1 MSGRGTEDRRN
12 STGLV
17 QVEGGYRIKQG
28 DRSSVIAFQLVDE
41 NLRGIDLDGEE
52 ALIQLV
58 QGEDFRIIYET
69 AVTVAGDR
77 VSFTIDQPIPL
88 GECWVEVKAG
98 GYVFPS
104 DQKVKLRLTQSATTY
119 GTAELFAME
128 PMAEIRELARRQTYE
143 HRQIEASRVWTID
156 HELGKRP
163 SVTVIDTAGNEVFGD
178 VLYEGESRI
187 VVSFSAEFSGTA
199 ILN

>member
-1 MSGRGTEDRRN
+1 MRQDDRRN

-17 QVEGGYRIKQG
+17 QVDGGYRIKQG

-41 NLRGIDLDGEE
+41 NLTGIDLDGQE
-52 ALIQLV
+52 AIVQLV
-58 QGEDFRIIYET
+58 QGEDFRIIYEK
-69 AVTVAGDR
+69 AVRVAGDR

-104 DQKVKLRLTQSATTY
+104 DQRVKLRLTQSATTY
-119 GTAELFAME
+119 GTAELFAIE
-128 PMAEIRELARRQTYE
+128 PMAEMRELAKKQTHE
-143 HRQIEASRVWTID
+143 HKQIEASKVWVID

-163 SVTVIDTAGNEVFGD
+163 SVTVIDTAGNKVFGE
-178 VLYEGESRI
+178 VLYEGDSRI
-187 VVSFSAEFSGTA
+187 VLTFTAEFSGSA